1 MDLIRATV
9 LGILLAIIIVAYVRA
24 KQGCFFKPM
33 FRNDFP
39 EELKPYIRE
48 NPMRYRAGAI
58 APFLERYR
66 KTKKREGNFFSLERF
81 LDGERE
87 LMRMKKKNR
96 R

>member
-24 KQGCFFKPM
+24 KQGCFFEPM
-33 FRNDFP
+33 FREDFP

-48 NPMRYRAGAI
+48 NPMRYRAGMI
-58 APFLERYR
+58 APFLERY
-66 KTKKREGNFFSLERF
+66 KGAKRGNFFSLERF
-81 LDGERE
+81 KNEEEE
-87 LMRMKKKNR
+87 LLRVKKKNR